1 MSQSKIEK
9 SEREELTRLRAEN
22 EILRTQNQDW
32 EIKFNY
38 ALQNQTSGML
48 GHLALKLFLEEIKNQ
63 SPSAVFPITALVI
76 DLKGF
81 KSINDQYG
89 HEVGDLALKHA
100 GEHFRLVIR
109 GGDKIFHLP
118 QGKTE
123 VFHPHG
129 DEYVILFTSSNHR
142 TAETVKKRLRNMPP
156 MVYENQIIPIRCDIG
171 IHSASTIEELSSL
184 LHNADMKMYRNKR
197 RAR

>member
-1 MSQSKIEK
+1 MSQSKVGQN
-9 SEREELTRLRAEN
+9 EREELTRLRAEN

-32 EIKFNY
+32 EIKFNF

-63 SPSAVFPITALVI
+63 SPSSVFPITALVI

-129 DEYVILFTSSNHR
+129 DEYVILFTNSSYR

-197 RAR
+197 RAK